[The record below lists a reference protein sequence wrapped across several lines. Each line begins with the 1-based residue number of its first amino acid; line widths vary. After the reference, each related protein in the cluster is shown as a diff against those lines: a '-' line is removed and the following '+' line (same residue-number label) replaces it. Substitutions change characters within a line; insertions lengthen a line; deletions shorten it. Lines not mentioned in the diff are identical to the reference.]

1 MINMKSAKI
10 EEMEESIVGIKIRR
24 RSLIALNK
32 LSNIGEE
39 TRGAMLQR
47 LEGLNIFKR
56 RSNSFL

>member
-1 MINMKSAKI
+1 MKSAKI